1 MLIRFSVENFMSFK
15 QQQIFSMAA
24 GKGSRHP
31 SHVVLAN
38 NNRLLK
44 SSFIFGANAAGKS
57 NFIHAVDFMRRI
69 VISGDAKRG
78 TSRDKYFR
86 IDPEFIKRLLNNTFF
101 QTLTMQLSEHP
112 VFAHNEMIC

>member
-15 QQQIFSMAA
+15 QQQVFSMAA

-69 VISGDAKRG
+69 VISGAV
-78 TSRDKYFR
+78 
-86 IDPEFIKRLLNNTFF
+86 INTFASI
-101 QTLTMQLSEHP
+101 LNAARCP
-112 VFAHNEMIC
+112 VSFR

>member
-1 MLIRFSVENFMSFK
+1 MLMRFSVENFMSFK
-15 QQQIFSMAA
+15 QQQVFSMAA

-86 IDPEFIKRLLNNTFF
+86 IDPECSKMPGVVDEVVVCVPDVVDWLRRDRK
-101 QTLTMQLSEHP
+101 S
-112 VFAHNEMIC
+112 VV